1 MKQKIQD
8 NMMVLEKDCTEILTL
23 TESTLRRS
31 ITINARLNQLR
42 KARRWD
48 IFLCLLGLLL
58 LLAYVLVE
66 CMDESTEIVSSP
78 TVLSWF
84 LWTKGQLALYFP
96 PFSFLTTIKWVVC
109 YLVVHLFV
117 LLIIRFLSGFCV
129 VPSKEVLGQLQSNR
143 KNLKSML
150 TYREELYNQ
159 YIRF

>member
-31 ITINARLNQLR
+31 ITTNARLNQLR

-48 IFLCLLGLLL
+48 LFLCFLGLLL

-66 CMDESTEIVSSP
+66 CMDENTEIVSNP

-84 LWTKGQLALYFP
+84 LWTKGQLAVYFP
-96 PFSFLTTIKWVVC
+96 PFSFLTTAKWAVC
-109 YLVVHLFV
+109 YVAAHLLVLF
-117 LLIIRFLSGFCV
+117 IIRFLSRFCV

-143 KNLKSML
+143 KNLKNML